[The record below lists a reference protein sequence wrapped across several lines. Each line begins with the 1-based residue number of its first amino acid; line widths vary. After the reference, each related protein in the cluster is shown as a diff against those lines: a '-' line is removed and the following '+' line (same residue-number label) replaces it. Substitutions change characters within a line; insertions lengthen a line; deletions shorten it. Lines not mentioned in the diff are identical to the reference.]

1 MLKLNIPDFDLVE
14 DCISF
19 GRKVALFTFLIGSAI
34 LAAYYVYNDSS
45 FLFLSLFFMVASFFT
60 NTFIFIKLLLFWI
73 SNQTH
78 RKKIRNTMV
87 LLLLNIPIAYAY
99 VKIGL
104 EITSKSFSVQ

>member
-1 MLKLNIPDFDLVE
+1 MLKVNIPDFDFVE

-34 LAAYYVYNDSS
+34 LGAYYIFKDSS
-45 FLFLSLFFMVASFFT
+45 FIFLSLLFMVVSFFS
-60 NTFIFIKLLLFWI
+60 NSFIFIKLLI
-73 SNQTH
+73 SWMANQTH
-78 RKKIRNTMV
+78 RRKIRNTML

-104 EITSKSFSVQ
+104 EIYSKSFSIH